1 MTIMTEEEKQSIIN
15 EILSAIRTN
24 SLTIDDLTQLDTMPS
39 DAYIEIS
46 GGRRISCETL
56 RQAVA
61 SLFEEDIDLQNA
73 NIANINK
80 AISDEAKRAK
90 EAELE
95 LRNSVSV
102 EAKRAGEAELELE
115 KRLMG
120 TSGKSNSNTDP
131 YKYLGQMTYDE
142 LNSTLNSLTYNPDV
156 TGKNFGYFR
165 AKVDY
170 RDVEI
175 KNILLSS
182 SLNIIVQI
190 VKGMF
195 IIVDNKLA
203 ISDNIYSVLTRKCTN
218 GVWGIWETIIN
229 NKKLIQLQN
238 TSTSNTNGIENL
250 QSQVTA
256 INDSIAKPSGI
267 APLDANGKVP
277 TAHLPAFVDD
287 VVEFNGIVQ
296 TANVEPRELPILG
309 NESAE
314 LAIYYSSS
322 LQRFIVYNPE
332 DGLYYSNWSGE
343 KNYQSNYVPVSGK
356 IFVCRNDGLGY
367 RWSGSQLAAIG
378 SDLTLGETSS
388 TAFAGNRGVA
398 LEKITK
404 ENSLTIQ
411 KQYRTIININVWKDA
426 PTTIYDLETVIS
438 ELMPSGFLSAGM
450 VVTYLSA
457 DGWLSKQY
465 VGPENGSAF
474 NNVKNW
480 KDFGG
485 SSVGNIYNVTTE
497 VPISG
502 YYTLCDTQNPTL
514 SAVHVA
520 WSKDKAALGL
530 ILSFEIT
537 AGVWKTYQYTGRTL
551 AEDSWLNV
559 DNWEDFGSLAAGS
572 ETHIVI
578 DTLIG
583 APSVGEFYT
592 LESAVTALLAYQKEK
607 GVTYAKQGLVIS
619 YKVAENTMETKQF
632 QGAVSDFSEP
642 ALWSDFGGGG
652 SKIELSDNPE
662 VGTGKAFS
670 AEGAHHHLP
679 VNLMVDTET
688 EGVVKIAMQNADGDT
703 VGDEIQFPVGTGT
716 GGGSAT
722 IVAIA
727 FKNSPLYGAYGANIA
742 TSAAIRSVSSASG
755 VETENSIERI
765 EIVDRDTNVTVFSQT
780 VNQQSSADLTDY
792 SFPIDFTQFFTAA
805 GSKKYRLVAYDDT
818 GATGSK
824 NITVTAVDV
833 TCTSV
838 QVLQYSADNPIT
850 PTTASVSVPMYKFA
864 NNQSDKG
871 ISAQIDIK
879 LGGEW
884 QPLATA
890 VVNDSF
896 THSVTIRPTELGLTH
911 GSYPIRVQ
919 GTDVASGTKGNTIYS
934 AIMVVEEGNN
944 VPIVALRYDD
954 ANNGTIRL
962 YDTLSLDVAVYAP
975 GKIQSHVAIYA
986 NERQFTQ
993 LLALNTRSYSVSQQ
1007 IKGLADGQQI
1017 TYKAVVNGV
1026 SSDEITVTIDGS
1038 AIDAELTAGTI
1049 YDFDFSGRSNDE
1061 ADHSIKSNGYELILT
1076 GANYT
1081 TNGFGNFLG
1090 RNCLRV
1096 AENVTATLNHY
1107 MFGSSMLEATGGA
1120 IQFTFA
1126 SKNVKDKTAR
1136 LIECYDETAGAGFYV
1151 TGSKVGI
1158 YSKNGVRQREER
1170 SYEQGKIHTAAI
1182 VVEPTNIFIERG
1194 GIKYSMIVL
1203 YLDGE
1208 RVGNIGYVGGAGNL
1222 FQENGISL
1230 NGVKGDFYL
1239 YNICAWN
1246 TYFEWAQAHKNYLV
1260 RLTDTELMVK
1270 EFDFENVLTSQTAE
1284 GTTMLRP
1291 SATLLYAR
1299 GIPYVVE
1306 VASEESFNEFDG
1318 GTSTSDNFTIDLYY
1332 YHPTMPWRSFVAR
1345 GIRKRRQGTTS
1356 AKRPKKNPRYYLNK
1370 AKSIEPLFPE
1380 YTNADA
1386 ILTYALFAKKKVR
1399 VGENTIPVDIITVKI
1414 DFSDSSGVND
1424 CGTCD
1429 MMNYTYRSLG
1439 GDYLTP
1445 AQRFFDGTYDL
1456 DDIHIEGLQMNHS
1469 TANHPVCV
1477 FRSTSDT
1484 LQNVYFEARGN
1495 WKEDKGEQTALG
1507 FMNTPG
1513 YNLGCLNYQDG
1524 SFIEFIGNDGETL
1537 DQIEARFKTTEGL
1550 DTSMPYLLS
1559 LYCGRNYR
1567 FMRYKNGAWTNTTGS
1582 MYQPNGKGGKWV
1594 VEGDVLN
1601 PVEGFELL
1609 VYQGMC
1615 WWRGVSSVAEM
1626 MAPSTMK
1633 SSWVQ
1638 KLIDKGEISGDTFP
1652 AWTYYFECMVDNDQ
1666 LAIDYALGKKV
1677 PYQLYDMLA
1686 FAGTCDKSINA
1697 QWATNWRSK
1706 LYLHANPKSVMSYY
1720 GFTDYGCGKDQQ
1732 AKNMQP
1738 MWFLEN
1744 GASVRGGIYSENA
1757 LIMYLNKIY
1766 DADGVNDK
1774 DNDGG
1779 CDTDPEVDPGKPST
1793 DTYTNPFAGWN
1804 SILWVCCR
1812 EQQEVLLADGTT
1824 IDLRTV
1830 IAAMRSC
1837 QIEVDGQMMK
1847 PFSPDGAIY
1856 FYCTKRQQVWPK
1868 VVSSY
1873 DGYRKYIQYTA
1884 TSDSIYFYALQGLGL
1899 TSLPAFIRTRWR
1911 IRDGYYQTGD
1921 FFSGVLSGRIAC
1933 GVDATITITAAATGY
1948 FGVGNDASGN
1958 LSESCYLE
1966 AGQSYTFTNFAKDE
1980 GALLYIYQADRMS
1993 SIDLSALTLS
2003 ENFDFSVMSLVET
2016 IITGGDNHIERPM
2029 GYAKLTS
2036 YMLGDLPFLKT
2047 LDIRNTGAKSFD
2059 ASKCP
2064 RIEHINAKGS
2074 ALESIT
2080 LAETS
2085 PINDI
2090 ALPDTMVELRFL
2102 GLPELTFSALN
2113 SATGLQISSL
2123 KAVQRLRLENSP
2135 KLNAVVMMKTILE
2148 NQAASPLLAM
2158 VRIVGQVLKGD
2169 GAELLAIIKQKVAG
2183 QDADGNKVAKPVI
2196 SGTYQLTMIREAY
2209 EIEAVE
2215 EGISEITILVVI
2227 EAYIDLIEQVN
2238 NEAYGGAA
2246 EVATVTLD
2254 NIAEHLEYYN
2264 GETYDEYLAQYAE
2277 DNSDINNSIY

>member
-1 MTIMTEEEKQSIIN
+1 MGKLTNLLPQAAAVRDATEEYENSASRVGSLFVSIIQAIIDTVPEALIDGSTVSFTTSESN
-15 EILSAIRTN
+15 FIISMKKRLDDGSLVPITITIPAASTANAGLLTPALLAELRAGINSASNAAATAQNGANSANRTLSEVITSISTMRDGMTTIETKVIEN
-24 SLTIDDLTQLDTMPS
+24 S
-39 DAYIEIS
+39 
-46 GGRRISCETL
+46 
-56 RQAVA
+56 
-61 SLFEEDIDLQNA
+61 A
-73 NIANINK
+73 NI
-80 AISDEAKRAK
+80 E
-90 EAELE
+90 
-95 LRNSVSV
+95 
-102 EAKRAGEAELELE
+102 G
-115 KRLMG
+115 
-120 TSGKSNSNTDP
+120 
-131 YKYLGQMTYDE
+131 
-142 LNSTLNSLTYNPDV
+142 
-156 TGKNFGYFR
+156 
-165 AKVDY
+165 
-170 RDVEI
+170 
-175 KNILLSS
+175 LSS
-182 SLNIIVQI
+182 EVSNISEQI
-190 VKGMF
+190 G
-195 IIVDNKLA
+195 
-203 ISDNIYSVLTRKCTN
+203 
-218 GVWGIWETIIN
+218 
-229 NKKLIQLQN
+229 
-238 TSTSNTNGIENL
+238 
-250 QSQVTA
+250 
-256 INDSIAKPSGI
+256 KPSGI
-267 APLDANGKVP
+267 APLDSLGKVP
-277 TAHLPAFVDD
+277 AANLPAFVDD
-287 VVEFNGIVQ
+287 VVEFEDFNSS
-296 TANVEPRELPILG
+296 ANVESREIPELGTSGLQTPIYFCSPL
-309 NESAE
+309 N
-314 LAIYYSSS
+314 
-322 LQRFIVYNPE
+322 RFVIYNPE
-332 DGLYYSNWSGE
+332 DLLLYSNWPGE
-343 KNYQSNYVPVSGK
+343 DTYQSNYIPVTGK
-356 IFVCRNDGLGY
+356 VFLCKSDGKCY

-378 SDLTLGETSS
+378 SDLVLGETSS

-398 LEKITK
+398 LEQQTASLQLSSQWQ
-404 ENSLTIQ
+404 NLTIV
-411 KQYRTIININVWKDA
+411 NINVWKNE
-426 PTTIYDLETVIS
+426 PTTVYDLAAVVST
-438 ELMPSGFLSAGM
+438 LLNAGRLTAGM
-450 VVTYLSA
+450 VVVYLSE
-457 DGWLSKQY
+457 DGWCAKQF
-465 VGPENGSAF
+465 VGVNTLQSFQNLE
-474 NNVKNW
+474 NW

-497 VPISG
+497 MPISG
-502 YYTLCDTQNPTL
+502 YYSLCDTENVGK
-514 SAVHVA
+514 SAVHLA
-520 WSKDKAALGL
+520 WAKKKAALGL
-530 ILSFEIT
+530 ILSFEIA
-537 AGVWKTYQYTGRTL
+537 AGTWKTYQFVGKSLT
-551 AEDSWLNV
+551 EEQWINPE
-559 DNWEDFGSLAAGS
+559 NWKDFGSLAAGS
-572 ETHIVI
+572 EPFIIIDNIV
-578 DTLIG
+578 G
-583 APSVGEFYT
+583 APTFGNFYT
-592 LESAVTALLAYQKEK
+592 LESALTALLSYQKEK
-607 GVTYAKQGLVIS
+607 GLTYAKPGLVIS
-619 YKVAENTMETKQF
+619 YKVAENKMETKQF
-632 QGAVSDFSEP
+632 QGAIADFSEP

-652 SKIELSDNPE
+652 SKIELSDTPE

-670 AEGAHHHLP
+670 AEGAHNHLP
-679 VNLMVDTET
+679 TNLVVDTET
-688 EGVVKIAMQNADGDT
+688 EGVVKIAMLNADGDT
-703 VGDEIQFPVGTGT
+703 VGDEVQFPVGTGT

-722 IVAIA
+722 IVAIN
-727 FKNSPLYGAYGANIA
+727 FKNSPLYGAYGTNIA

-765 EIVDRDTNVTVFSQT
+765 ELVDRDTNITVFTQT
-780 VNQQSSADLTDY
+780 VNQQSSANLNDY
-792 SFPIDFTQFFTAA
+792 SFPLDFTQFFTAA

-850 PTTASVSVPMYKFA
+850 PTTTSVSVPLYKFG

-871 ISAQIDIK
+871 ISAQVDIK
-879 LGGEW
+879 MAGQW

-890 VVNDSF
+890 IVNDSF
-896 THSVTIRPTELGLTH
+896 THSVTLRPAELGLTH
-911 GSYPIRVQ
+911 GSYPIRIQ
-919 GTDVASGTKGNTIYS
+919 GTDIASGTKGNTIYS
-934 AIMVVEEGNN
+934 AIMVVDENN
-944 VPIVALRYDD
+944 TTPIVSIRYDD
-954 ANNGTIRL
+954 ANNGCIRL

-975 GKIQSHVAIYA
+975 GKVQSHVAVLA
-986 NERQFTQ
+986 NGNQFTQ
-993 LLALNTRSYSVSQQ
+993 LLALNTRTYTISQQ
-1007 IKGLADGQQI
+1007 IKGFADGQQI

-1061 ADHSIKSNGYELILT
+1061 ADHSIKSNGYELKLT

-1081 TNGFGNFLG
+1081 SNGFSNFLG
-1090 RNCLRV
+1090 KNCLRI

-1107 MFGSSMLEATGGA
+1107 MFGSSMLESTGAA
-1120 IQFTFA
+1120 IQFSFA
-1126 SKNVKDKTAR
+1126 SKNVKDKTAK
-1136 LIECYDETAGAGFYV
+1136 LIECYDESAGAGFYV

-1158 YSKNGVRQREER
+1158 YCKNGVRSREER
-1170 SYEQGKIHTAAI
+1170 SYEQGTEHTVSV
-1182 VVEPTNIFIERG
+1182 VVEPTNLYYERG

-1230 NGVKGDFYL
+1230 NGIKGDFYL

-1246 TYFEWAQAHKNYLV
+1246 TYFEWAQAHKNHLV

-1270 EFDFENVLTSQTAE
+1270 EFEFENVLISQTAE

-1306 VASEESFNEFDG
+1306 FASEESFNEFDG
-1318 GTSTSDNFTIDLYY
+1318 GVSTSDNFTIDLYY

-1356 AKRPKKNPRYYLNK
+1356 AKRPKKNPRYYLDK

-1399 VGENTIPVDIITVKI
+1399 VGENTIPVNIITVKI

-1429 MMNYTYRSLG
+1429 MMNYTYRALG

-1445 AQRFFDGTYDL
+1445 AQRFFDGTWDL

-1513 YNLGCLNYQDG
+1513 YNLGCLNYQDE

-1615 WWRGVSSVAEM
+1615 WWRGVSSVADM

-1677 PYQLYDMLA
+1677 PYQLYDMLQ
-1686 FAGTCDKSINA
+1686 FCHTCDKDYYA
-1697 QWATNWRSK
+1697 QWQENWRTK
-1706 LYLHANPKSVMSYY
+1706 LHLHANPKSVMSYY

-1738 MWFLEN
+1738 MWFLED
-1744 GASVRGGIYSENA
+1744 GASVINGIYSANA

-1856 FYCTKRQQVWPK
+1856 FYCTKRQLVWPK

-1933 GVDATITITAAATGY
+1933 GADATITITAAATGY

-1993 SIDLSALTLS
+1993 SIDISALTLS

-2016 IITGGDNHIERPM
+2016 IIAGGENHVERSM
-2029 GYAKLTS
+2029 GYNKLTA
-2036 YMLGDLPFLKT
+2036 YMLGDLPFLTT
-2047 LDIRNTGAKSFD
+2047 LDIRNTGAKSLD

-2064 RIEHINAKGS
+2064 RIEHIYAQGS

-2102 GLPELTFSALN
+2102 GLPELTFTTLN

-2123 KAVQRLRLENSP
+2123 GAVQRLRLENSP
-2135 KLNAVVMMKTILE
+2135 KLNAVVMMRAIIA
-2148 NQAASPLLAM
+2148 NQSTSLVLAM
-2158 VRIVGQVLKGD
+2158 VRIVGQTLKGD
-2169 GAELLAIIKQKVAG
+2169 GAELLTLIEKGIAG

-2196 SGTYQLTMIREAY
+2196 NGTYQLTVIREDY
-2209 EIEAVE
+2209 EITSIE

-2246 EVATVTLD
+2246 EVETVTLD

>member
-46 GGRRISCETL
+46 GGRRISCEIL
-56 RQAVA
+56 KQAVA

-80 AISDEAKRAK
+80 AINDEAKRATQAEATLRTGISDEAKRA
-90 EAELE
+90 
-95 LRNSVSV
+95 
-102 EAKRAGEAELELE
+102 GDAELELE
-115 KRLMG
+115 RRLMG
-120 TSGKSNSNTDP
+120 TSGKSNSSTDP
-131 YKYLGQMTYDE
+131 YQYLGNLSYDA
-142 LNSTLNSLTYNPDV
+142 LNSILDSLTYN
-156 TGKNFGYFR
+156 TGYVGKGYGYFR

-182 SLNIIVQI
+182 SLNILVQV

-195 IIVDNKLA
+195 VIIDNKLA
-203 ISDNIYSVLTRKCTN
+203 ISDNIYSVLMRKCTS
-218 GVWGIWETIIN
+218 GVWGEWGTIIN
-229 NKKLIQLQN
+229 NVALIQLQN
-238 TSTSNTNGIENL
+238 ATTSNTNDIANL

-277 TAHLPAFVDD
+277 AANLPAFVDD

-296 TANVEPRELPILG
+296 TAYVEPRELPILG

-367 RWSGSQLAAIG
+367 RWSGTQLAPIG
-378 SDLTLGETSS
+378 SALALGETSS
-388 TAFAGNRGVA
+388 TAFAGDRGVM

-404 ENSLTIQ
+404 ENSSSIN
-411 KQYRTIININVWKDA
+411 KVYRTIININVWKDA
-426 PTTIYDLETVIS
+426 PATIFDLEGVIS

-450 VVTYLSA
+450 IVTYLSA
-457 DGWLSKQY
+457 DGWITKQY
-465 VGPENGSAF
+465 IGPENGSAF

-497 VPISG
+497 MPISG

-632 QGAVSDFSEP
+632 QGAVSDFGEV
-642 ALWSDFGGGG
+642 ALWKDFGGGG
-652 SKIELSDNPE
+652 SNIELSDTPE
-662 VGTGKAFS
+662 TGTGKAFS
-670 AEGAHHHLP
+670 AEGAYNYTP
-679 VNLMVDTET
+679 TKIDVDTET
-688 EGVVKIAMQNADGDT
+688 EGVVKLVLKNAAGDT
-703 VGDEIQFPVGTGT
+703 VGDEVQFPVGTGT

-780 VNQQSSADLTDY
+780 VNQQSSADLNDY
-792 SFPIDFTQFFTAA
+792 SFPLDFTQFFTAA
-805 GSKKYRLVAYDDT
+805 GSKRYRLVAYDDT
-818 GATGSK
+818 GASGSK

-850 PTTASVSVPMYKFA
+850 PTTASVSIPLYKFA

-871 ISAQIDIK
+871 ISAQVDIK
-879 LGGEW
+879 IGGEW

-896 THSVTIRPTELGLTH
+896 THSVTIRPAELGLTH
-911 GSYPIRVQ
+911 GSYPIRIQ

-934 AIMVVEEGNN
+934 AIMVVEEGNTT
-944 VPIVALRYDD
+944 PIVSLRYDD

-962 YDTLSLDVAVYAP
+962 YDTLSLDIAVYAP
-975 GKIQSHVAIYA
+975 GKVQSHVAVLA
-986 NERQFTQ
+986 NGNQFTQ
-993 LLALNTRSYSVSQQ
+993 LLALNSRTYSVSQQ
-1007 IKGLADGQQI
+1007 IKGYADGEQI

-1026 SSDEITVTIDGS
+1026 SSDEITVRIDGS

-1049 YDFDFSGRSNDE
+1049 YDFDFSSRSNDE
-1061 ADHSIKSNGYELILT
+1061 ADHSIKSNGYELKLT

-1081 TNGFGNFLG
+1081 TNGFSNFLG
-1090 RNCLRV
+1090 RNCLRI

-1158 YSKNGVRQREER
+1158 YCKNGVRQREER

-1182 VVEPTNIFIERG
+1182 VVEPTNLYVERG

-1208 RVGNIGYVGGAGNL
+1208 RAANIGYVGGAGNL
-1222 FQENGISL
+1222 FQENGINL
-1230 NGVKGDFYL
+1230 YGVKGDFYL

-1246 TYFEWAQAHKNYLV
+1246 TYFEWAQAHKNHLV

-1270 EFDFENVLTSQTAE
+1270 EFEFENVLVSQTAE

-1306 VASEESFNEFDG
+1306 VASEDSFNEFDG

-1370 AKSIEPLFPE
+1370 ATVIEALFPE

-1414 DFSDSSGVND
+1414 DYSDSSGVND

-1445 AQRFFDGTYDL
+1445 AQRFFDGTWEL
-1456 DDIHIEGLQMNHS
+1456 DNIHIEGLQMNHS
-1469 TANHPVCV
+1469 TANHPVAV
-1477 FRSTSDT
+1477 YRSTSDT

-1513 YNLGCLNYQDG
+1513 YNLGCLNYQDE

-1537 DQIEARFKTTEGL
+1537 DRIEARFKTTEGL

-1567 FMRYKNGAWTNTTGS
+1567 FMRYVDGQWKNTTGS
-1582 MYQPNGKGGKWV
+1582 MYQKKGKWV

-1609 VYQGMC
+1609 VYQGFC
-1615 WWRGVSSVAEM
+1615 WWRGVSSVADM
-1626 MAPSTMK
+1626 MAPSTMI

-1638 KLIDKGEISGDTFP
+1638 KLINSGDVSGDTFP

-1677 PYQLYDMLA
+1677 PYQLYDMLLFCNSCNKDA
-1686 FAGTCDKSINA
+1686 TAE
-1697 QWATNWRSK
+1697 WATNWRTE
-1706 LYLHANPKSVMSYY
+1706 LHLHANPKSVMSYY
-1720 GFTDYGCGKDQQ
+1720 GFTDYACGKDQQ

-1744 GASVRGGIYSENA
+1744 GATVINGIYSENA

-1837 QIEVDGQMMK
+1837 QTEVDGQMMK

-1856 FYCTKRQQVWPK
+1856 FYCTKRQLVWPK

-1933 GVDATITITAAATGY
+1933 GADATITITAAATGY

-2016 IITGGDNHIERPM
+2016 IIAGGKNHVERTM
-2029 GYAKLTS
+2029 GYNKLTA
-2036 YMLGDLPFLKT
+2036 YMLGDLPFLNT
-2047 LDIRNTGAKSFD
+2047 LDIRNTGAKSLD

-2064 RIEHINAKGS
+2064 RIEHIYANGS

-2090 ALPDTMVELRFL
+2090 ALPGTMVELRFL
-2102 GLPELTFSALN
+2102 GLPELTFTALN

-2123 KAVQRLRLENSP
+2123 SAVQRLRLENSP
-2135 KLNAVVMMKTILE
+2135 KLDAVVMMKAIIA
-2148 NQAASPLLAM
+2148 NQSASLVLAM
-2158 VRIVGQVLKGD
+2158 VRIIGQTLKGD
-2169 GAELLAIIKQKVAG
+2169 GAELLTLIEKGIAG

-2196 SGTYQLTMIREAY
+2196 NGTYQLTVIREDY
-2209 EIEAVE
+2209 EITAIEK
-2215 EGISEITILVVI
+2215 GISEITILVVI

-2254 NIAEHLEYYN
+2254 NIAEHLVYYN
-2264 GETYDEYLAQYAE
+2264 GETYNEYLSQYAE